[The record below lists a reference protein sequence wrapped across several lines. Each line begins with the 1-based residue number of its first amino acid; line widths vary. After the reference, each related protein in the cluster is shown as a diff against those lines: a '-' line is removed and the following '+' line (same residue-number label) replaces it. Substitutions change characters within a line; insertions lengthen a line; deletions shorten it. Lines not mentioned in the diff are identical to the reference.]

1 MSATIHRITFWIW
14 RVFGIAPYNYVTYRK
29 HTVDIVHSLLLL
41 IASLAVTAYEIYQIS
56 SEFSYTFVAFLCN
69 VTVGTINLVAIIV
82 VALMKHNVIIRLM
95 EELNKLDTKIG
106 YIGANIDCKSCHRFQ
121 FRMILCYCVFLV
133 LLISFCVIND
143 SALAYFYIGRK
154 IFLYVILIMVF
165 IQFSTYVQILKNYFK
180 EINTIIINSKHQ
192 LLCVPDSSNVIN
204 SFDSIIALYSTLQ
217 VCVELV
223 NSYFPLQFSLFIIS
237 LSLTTVYYFLLP
249 SYTVLL
255 LNIFLDC
262 SKVVFFIVCIEVCQR
277 TLDEIKKSSH
287 ITGSL
292 NINWQNYDLL
302 SMADT
307 FELLI
312 TCNDIHFTM
321 YGLYSLN
328 RSFLFTLASWLI
340 MFISVAAQ
348 IVAFVESRKNVQS

>member
-1 MSATIHRITFWIW
+1 MYPIHHVTFWIW
-14 RVFGIAPYNYVTYRK
+14 RIFGIAPYSYVTYKK
-29 HTVDIVHSLLLL
+29 HAMDIVHSVLLL
-41 IASLAVTAYEIYQIS
+41 IIALGVTAYEIYLIS
-56 SEFSYTFVAFLCN
+56 AEFSYTFVAFLCN
-69 VTVGTINLVAIIV
+69 VSLGTINLIAIIV
-82 VALMKHNVIIRLM
+82 VALTKHDVIIRLK
-95 EELNKLDTKIG
+95 EELNKLDTKIE
-106 YIGANIDCKSCHRFQ
+106 YIGANIDCKACYRFQ
-121 FRMILCYCVFLV
+121 FKMIFCYCIFLT
-133 LLISFCVIND
+133 LLIAFCIIND

-165 IQFSTYVQILKNYFK
+165 IQFCTYVQILENYFK
-180 EINTIIINSKHQ
+180 EINAIINNSRQ
-192 LLCVPDSSNVIN
+192 RLICLPDSSNVVY

-237 LSLTTVYYFLLP
+237 WSLTTVYYFLLP
-249 SYTVLL
+249 SYTVAL

-262 SKVVFFIVCIEVCQR
+262 SKVAFFIVCLEVCQR

-287 ITGSL
+287 ITGSF
-292 NINWQNYDLL
+292 NINWQNNELL

-307 FELLI
+307 FELLL
-312 TCNDIHFTM
+312 TCNDIQFTM

-348 IVAFVESRKNVQS
+348 VVAFVESRKNVKS